1 MKRFAD
7 LHLYPPAE
15 KTNRTRIFNKYA
27 ELGYDLVGVSLPID
41 VTKSRIQQLRRICH
55 HEGLDLATRLDLVPM
70 SVQDLNYILRRTRY
84 KFEIISVTCVSKP
97 VSRQAAKDR
106 RVDLIS
112 YRPYSRERFFDM
124 STAKFASKALAAFE
138 VNMAPLLFEKGIR
151 RAKIISNLRREVRT
165 ARKFNLRIVI
175 SSGST
180 NEYSIR
186 TPQDFAA
193 LSTLFDLTPQQS
205 LKAISEVPIDLIE
218 RNRKKQSQ
226 EYIAPGI
233 HLKKEEI

>member
-7 LHLYPPAE
+7 LHLYPPVEEADL
-15 KTNRTRIFNKYA
+15 TRIFNKYA
-27 ELGYDLVGVSLPID
+27 KLGYDLVGVSLPIN
-41 VTKSRIQQLRRICH
+41 VTKSRIQQLRRIGH
-55 HEGLDLATRLDLVPM
+55 HEGLDLATRLDLVPR
-70 SVQDLNYILRRTRY
+70 SVQDLTYILRRTRY

-112 YRPYSRERFFDM
+112 YRPYSRDRFFDT
-124 STAKFASKALAAFE
+124 STAKFASEALAAFE
-138 VNMAPLLFEKGIR
+138 VNMAPLLSEKGIR

-233 HLKKEEI
+233 HLRKEKI